1 MQKCGA
7 YVGDHV
13 FKELCEELD
22 PKKTGTIPY
31 QVFLDNVY
39 IAKMYQNEMTLYG
52 ILKEADTDNKGGV
65 TIVQMKEIL
74 STHPEFELP
83 EEALGSTFK
92 MMLGADIESID
103 PMCIIYTE
111 KFIASLHKEFE
122 AIVMR
127 TLSQIQ

>member
-1 MQKCGA
+1 M
-7 YVGDHV
+7 
-13 FKELCEELD
+13 FR
-22 PKKTGTIPY
+22 
-31 QVFLDNVY
+31 
-39 IAKMYQNEMTLYG
+39 NEMTLYG
-52 ILKEADTDNKGGV
+52 ILKEADADNKGGV
-65 TIVQMKEIL
+65 TIKQMKEIL

-92 MMLGADIESID
+92 MMLGAEIESID

-122 AIVMR
+122 PIVMR